1 MNSWLSSS
9 YLTYAIGL
17 LAQLF
22 FSARLLIQWFKSEKE
37 KKIMTPEIFWEFSL
51 IAAFLLFIYGWLRH
65 DFAIILGQTITYFIY
80 IRNMYFQKSWQ
91 KIHSILRIFILSFP
105 VIILVLSIKNHQNL
119 INQLF
124 KNQNIPPL
132 LIIWGSLGQ
141 VIFTLRFVYQW
152 LYSERIKKSRLPIT
166 FWVISLIG
174 SAMILSYAVYRKDPI
189 LFLGQSV
196 GFIIYF
202 RNIIIGKRELK

>member
-1 MNSWLSSS
+1 
-9 YLTYAIGL
+9 
-17 LAQLF
+17 
-22 FSARLLIQWFKSEKE
+22 
-37 KKIMTPEIFWEFSL
+37 
-51 IAAFLLFIYGWLRH
+51 
-65 DFAIILGQTITYFIY
+65 
-80 IRNMYFQKSWQ
+80 MYFQKSWQ